1 MGRIGAYPLMCSGR
15 ANNASFEVL
24 HAWYE
29 GNIYVRLYWYHEY
42 AWYVL
47 IQRMLIGSL
56 SEPA

>member
-24 HAWYE
+24 HVWYE
-29 GNIYVRLYWYHEY
+29 GSIYVWLYWGHEY

-47 IQRMLIGSL
+47 IQRMLIGS
-56 SEPA
+56 